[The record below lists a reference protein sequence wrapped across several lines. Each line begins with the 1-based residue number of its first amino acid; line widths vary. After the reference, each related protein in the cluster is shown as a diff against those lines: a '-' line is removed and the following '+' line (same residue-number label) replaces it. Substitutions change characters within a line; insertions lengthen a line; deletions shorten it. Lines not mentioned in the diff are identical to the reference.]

1 MNRLRRWLDQLNAY
15 LPLLVVTL
23 LALAS
28 WWLVKSVPAL
38 LTPNDTVPVRQDPD
52 YKLTAFSVQ
61 TFNAVGRMTR
71 EVTGDKA
78 QHYPATDML
87 HIDHVRIYAQSDS
100 GAKINALALEGR
112 VTDSG
117 DLLTLTGQ
125 AYGIRHAMGD
135 RPQLELRGEELRIL
149 PDEDQLLSDLPV
161 QITRDRDVFTAE
173 TMDFNSNTGEYVLR
187 GRVRGT
193 LAPQKR

>member
-1 MNRLRRWLDQLNAY
+1 MGMNVSSWGCGGCRCAQSAPLRRR
-15 LPLLVVTL
+15 
-23 LALAS
+23 
-28 WWLVKSVPAL
+28 
-38 LTPNDTVPVRQDPD
+38 TPFAID
-52 YKLTAFSVQ
+52 
-61 TFNAVGRMTR
+61 AVEQEDR
-71 EVTGDKA
+71 VTGDKA

-161 QITRDRDVFTAE
+161 QITRDRDVFTGN
-173 TMDFNSNTGEYVLR
+173 TMDFNSNTGEYLLQ
-187 GRVRGT
+187 GRVRGI
-193 LAPQKR
+193 LAPKPKP